1 MSGKSNHFDAMVAIQ
16 AIIQGIGLTGISRA
30 PIIQEVL
37 NYKVPDMQT
46 PIVLIAPWG
55 PEQYDDSAELNDQD
69 APVYGIAIAIV
80 ADADN
85 QALNLEDRLQWR
97 QQIRRRMKNASLPG
111 LAQSYQLNCKPF
123 PVVDQAAWMND
134 QKFVS
139 GFLVLAS
146 FQEPRS

>member
-1 MSGKSNHFDAMVAIQ
+1 MSGKSNHYDAMVAIQ
-16 AIIQGIGLTGISRA
+16 SIIQGIGLTGISRA

-37 NYKVPDMQT
+37 NYKTPDVVA
-46 PIVLIAPWG
+46 PCVLIAPFG
-55 PEQYDDSAELNDQD
+55 PESYDESAGLNDQD

-97 QQIRRRMKNASLPG
+97 QQIRRRMKNQSLSG
-111 LAQSYQLNCKPF
+111 LPQNFNLDCRPMT
-123 PVVDQAAWMND
+123 VVEPRAWNEG
-134 QKFVS
+134 KFVS
-139 GFLVLAS
+139 GFLVMAS